1 MERQTSLL
9 AARGLTDERD
19 RLLTADDP
27 LAELHEACGGTIPGL
42 LAVPE
47 LLDLVQQ
54 GRRMGL
60 RLAREFSAFDG
71 VDFVSGFVRVH
82 PLTEAQGG
90 GCEMLVEN
98 WQRTPAPD
106 PDTRMIA
113 ERLDEIDRTAA
124 EVTARLDPRQRIQL
138 LTASAPDARALQEA
152 SEAAPGCVWTDLVNL
167 QDLAHK
173 QPLHWRLLDGARCTF
188 EGSSRDWRVRL
199 LPLGPAN
206 GNPRGFELLLVAD
219 RPLADRPGERDKAA
233 IAEEAHAKLIG
244 GALTPVLRQPIARI
258 IANAETIRSRMAG
271 PLLPEYSDY
280 AGNIVAAGQHLT
292 GMLDDLAELEVV
304 EAPGF
309 ATQREAVDLADAAQ
323 RAAGIL
329 GVRAQAKRIAIAL
342 PDTASAP
349 VGAGEFRRV
358 LQILINLIGNAIAY
372 SPERSTITIATFGD
386 EGSGTV
392 AVTVS
397 DEGPGI
403 DPAQRNRIFDKFE
416 RLGRD
421 GDDGSG
427 LGLYI
432 SNRLARVMGGS
443 LQLVS
448 ASASDSGGE
457 GSGGEG
463 SAGEASS
470 SRGAT
475 FRLTLPAFTAAERD
489 EAEP

>member
-1 MERQTSLL
+1 MERQASLL
-9 AARGLTDERD
+9 AARGLTDDRD
-19 RLLTADDP
+19 RLLSADDP
-27 LAELHEACGGTIPGL
+27 LAELHEACGGAIPGI

-98 WQRTPAPD
+98 WQRTPAPE
-106 PDTRMIA
+106 PDARMIA

-124 EVTARLDPRQRIQL
+124 EISARLDPRQRIQL
-138 LTASAPDARALQEA
+138 LSASAPDAAALQA
-152 SEAAPGCVWTDLVNL
+152 ADEAAPHSVWTDLVDLHN
-167 QDLAHK
+167 LAHK

-188 EGSSRDWRVRL
+188 EGSAREWRVRL

-206 GNPRGFELLLVAD
+206 GTPRGFELLLIAD
-219 RPLADRPGERDKAA
+219 RPLVDRTAERNRAR
-233 IAEEAHAKLIG
+233 IAEEAHARLIG

-258 IANAETIRSRMAG
+258 IANAETIRSRLAG
-271 PLLPEYSDY
+271 PLRVEYREY

-292 GMLDDLAELEVV
+292 GMLDDLVELEVV

-309 ATQREAVDLADAAQ
+309 AAEREPVDLADAAR

-329 GVRAQAKRIAIAL
+329 GVRAQAKRIALDL
-342 PDTASAP
+342 PGEHAGQI
-349 VGAGEFRRV
+349 GAGEFRRV

-372 SPERSTITIATFGD
+372 SPERSTVTVRTHPDDGTGMVSI
-386 EGSGTV
+386 TV
-392 AVTVS
+392 A

-403 DPAQRNRIFDKFE
+403 DPEQRSRIFDKFE
-416 RLGRD
+416 RLGRN

-432 SNRLARVMGGS
+432 SHRLAKAMGGALRLS
-443 LQLVS
+443 SGHEQG
-448 ASASDSGGE
+448 AS
-457 GSGGEG
+457 
-463 SAGEASS
+463 
-470 SRGAT
+470 
-475 FRLTLPAFTAAERD
+475 FRLSLPAYSAAD
-489 EAEP
+489 PVEP